1 MQKKYSVQ
9 PNSKVTPKNIL
20 SMIEQLLQNDT
31 ELFLFLNNLGS
42 PRWDTIWLIVTD
54 KLTFIPLYAVLLYL
68 LYKKFGLK
76 SMLVF
81 VVVVALMIAFTD
93 QITNVFKRGFQRP
106 RPCRESHLIDQMRFI
121 AVRCGKYG
129 FFSGH
134 SSNSMAAAVFAG
146 LMLKS
151 YCKNLIFILLI
162 WSLIVAYSRIY
173 VGVHYPLDIVCG
185 LTFGAFTGF
194 IFYKIGTYAIKRF
207 VKA

>member
-1 MQKKYSVQ
+1 
-9 PNSKVTPKNIL
+9 
-20 SMIEQLLQNDT
+20 MIEQLLNYDT

-42 PRWDTIWLIVTD
+42 ETWDNLWLIITN
-54 KLTFIPLYAVLLYL
+54 KLTFIPLYALLLFL

-81 VVVVALMIAFTD
+81 VVVVALMITFTD

-106 RPCRESHLIDQMRFI
+106 RPCGEADLIDQMRFI

-146 LMLKS
+146 LMLKP
-151 YCKNLIFILLI
+151 YFKNLIFILLF
-162 WSLIVAYSRIY
+162 WSAVVAYSRIY
-173 VGVHYPLDIVCG
+173 VGVHYPIDILCG
-185 LTFGAFTGF
+185 MTFGAISGF
-194 IFYKIGTYAIKRF
+194 AFYKLAKYLLHRFIK
-207 VKA
+207 V